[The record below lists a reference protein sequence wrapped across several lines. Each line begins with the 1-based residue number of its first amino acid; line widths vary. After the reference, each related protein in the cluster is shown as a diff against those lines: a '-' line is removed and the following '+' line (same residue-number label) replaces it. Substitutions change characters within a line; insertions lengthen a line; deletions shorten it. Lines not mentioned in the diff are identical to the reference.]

1 MAELRSERMRAGD
14 IAQVLGITV
23 NKIGPNR
30 AHLMKKGMIYSPS
43 YGELAFTVP
52 LFGDFMLRTIPEEH

>member
-1 MAELRSERMRAGD
+1 MRAGE
-14 IAQVLGITV
+14 IAHALGVTV
-23 NKIGPNR
+23 NKIGPTR

-52 LFGDFMLRTIPEEH
+52 LFGDFMLRTVPKEH